1 MGTAFFNSTTQVGL
15 KAQNSAGTYV
25 TSSYTNS
32 TTPMT
37 WASGDAFQFNFNYEA
52 A

>member
-25 TSSYTNS
+25 TSAYTS
-32 TTPMT
+32 ATIPMT
-37 WASGDAFQFNFNYEA
+37 WTTSDAFQFNFNYEA